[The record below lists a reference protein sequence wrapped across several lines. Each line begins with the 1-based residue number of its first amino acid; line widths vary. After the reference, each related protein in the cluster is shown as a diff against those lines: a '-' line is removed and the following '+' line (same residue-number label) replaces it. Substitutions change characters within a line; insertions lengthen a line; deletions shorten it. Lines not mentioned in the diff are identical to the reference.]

1 MKILVIGDLHFR
13 ATSPRNRTDD
23 YLTTLEE
30 KLLEVWEIAKRE
42 QVDLILQ
49 VGDIFHEPVVPIPVL
64 MRAYGVFSKAPLPIR
79 CIIGNHDVFGYNIDT
94 YPRTSLY
101 LLRCLAYS
109 TINVYQGKVIS
120 GGGGLSFNYVG
131 YSRDND
137 VNGKGYQVPD
147 ELQTEICKIA
157 VVHGMLLD
165 HDLPY
170 QASYTN
176 LHKLETNANIV
187 ITGHDHVG
195 YGVVKRSD
203 GKLFVNPGALMRL
216 TASEAEMKR
225 TVQVAVI
232 NTNTLTAE
240 LIPIKRAKN
249 AVEVLDRSKLEEK
262 KERDYAISEFA
273 TLIKTGK
280 GVFTQNL
287 DEIVLNIGKEQ
298 NVDQN
303 IIEKAVELLR
313 GEFNN
318 ERN

>member
-13 ATSPRNRTDD
+13 ATSPRNRKDD

-42 QVDLILQ
+42 RVDVIVQ

-64 MRAYGVFSKAPLPIR
+64 LRAYDVFSKAPLPIK
-79 CIIGNHDVFGYNIDT
+79 CVIGNHDVFGYNLDT
-94 YPRTSLY
+94 YPKTSLY
-101 LLRCLAYS
+101 LLSYLAS
-109 TINVYQGKVIS
+109 SPVEVWQGKAIT
-120 GGGGLSFNYVG
+120 GGGVIIFNYAG

-137 VNGKGYQVPD
+137 IEGKGYQVPD
-147 ELQTEICKIA
+147 DLSTGCRIA

-176 LHKLETNANIV
+176 LHKLETNADIV

-216 TASEAEMKR
+216 TASEAEMTR

-232 NTNTLTAE
+232 NTNTRTAE
-240 LIPIKRAKN
+240 LVPLKRAKP
-249 AVEVLDRSKLEEK
+249 AVEVLDRSKLEDK

-287 DEIVLNIGKEQ
+287 DEIVLNLGKEQ
-298 NVDQN
+298 KVDQN

-313 GEFNN
+313 GEINN
-318 ERN
+318 EKKI

>member
-13 ATSPRNRTDD
+13 ATSPRNRKDD

-42 QVDLILQ
+42 RVDVIVQ

-64 MRAYGVFSKAPLPIR
+64 MRAYDVFSKAPLPIR

-94 YPRTSLY
+94 YPRTSLH
-101 LLRCLAYS
+101 LLRRLAYS
-109 TINVYQGKVIS
+109 TVEVCQGKVVT
-120 GGGGLSFNYVG
+120 GGGVIVFNYAG

-137 VNGKGYQVPD
+137 IEGKGYQVPD
-147 ELQTEICKIA
+147 DLSTSCKVA

-176 LHKLETNANIV
+176 LHKLETNADIV

-195 YGVVKRSD
+195 YGVVKRDD
-203 GKLFVNPGALMRL
+203 GKLFVNPGALLRL
-216 TASEAEMKR
+216 TASEAEMTR
-225 TVQVAVI
+225 TVQVAI
-232 NTNTLTAE
+232 IDTNTRTAE
-240 LIPIKRAKN
+240 LVPLKRAKP

-287 DEIVLNIGKEQ
+287 DEIVLNLGKEQ
-298 NVDQN
+298 KVDQN

-313 GEFNN
+313 GEINN
-318 ERN
+318 EKKV